1 MILMQAF
8 CNTCSDFYTEKT
20 VDKVKSKLKE
30 LNSYK
35 SAGVDRLL
43 PRILKKLSKKLSIPL
58 SGFILS
64 TFLGLFQGNNT
75 QS

>member
-1 MILMQAF
+1 MQAF
-8 CNTCSDFYTEKT
+8 CNTCSDFYIEKT
-20 VDKVKSKLKE
+20 VDKVKSNLKE

-35 SAGVDRLL
+35 SAEVDRLL
-43 PRILKKLSKKLSIPL
+43 PRILKKLSEKLSIPL

-64 TFLGLFQGNNT
+64 TFLGQFHGNNT